1 MIAHSLIF
9 SSFRLSQRPLPTLI
23 YCTRPA
29 LKSSNAVS
37 FLHTSTMSEKT
48 GFYSLKA
55 EMPGNKTFD
64 FADLEGKVVLIVNTA
79 SAWWGLALHPRW
91 WSFIQAF
98 LLVGSRLNTKV
109 RLWSIT
115 HVTRCSMLSIGLQAL
130 YDKYKDRNFTIV
142 GFPCN
147 QVCLIHLAYST
158 ILTVINHHFQF
169 GGQEPLDDAGVA
181 EFCTV
186 NHGVTFPLMKKS
198 EVNGDNTNEVY
209 QFLKSQKSGILGL
222 TRIKV
227 RIIIPGSAPTLTSL
241 RSGTLRN
248 FWLTNRATS
257 STVGLQ
263 PPLLKPLMVILLSW
277 SPLERRM
284 YSLESEIL
292 YQPTT
297 FCI

>member
-29 LKSSNAVS
+29 LKSSNAIS

-79 SAWWGLALHPRW
+79 SACGFTP
-91 WSFIQAF
+91 QY
-98 LLVGSRLNTKV
+98 K
-109 RLWSIT
+109 
-115 HVTRCSMLSIGLQAL
+115 GLQAL

-147 QVCLIHLAYST
+147 
-158 ILTVINHHFQF
+158 QF

-222 TRIKV
+222 TRIKW
-227 RIIIPGSAPTLTSL
+227 
-241 RSGTLRN
+241 N
-248 FWLTNRATS
+248 FEKFLIDKQGNVVNRWA
-257 STVGLQ
+257 ST
-263 PPLLKPLMVILLSW
+263 
-277 SPLERRM
+277 
-284 YSLESEIL
+284 
-292 YQPTT
+292 TT
-297 FCI
+297 PQAIDGDIAKLVAA